1 MLLGTKTRSGGEGFC
16 SNVYLRDSK
25 DMSTPK
31 KVNWAAEGYV
41 TPVKDQA
48 QCGSCWAFSA
58 VSCKFLLLF
67 CKHGN
72 LRADLNFALYV

>member
-1 MLLGTKTRSGGEGFC
+1 MLLGTKTRVGGEGFC

-58 VSCKFLLLF
+58 VSCKFVTYQRITKNSKLF
-67 CKHGN
+67 HV
-72 LRADLNFALYV
+72 LE